1 MSDDLWIYA
10 GKAQTTDAKD
20 KEPVVMHAPAG
31 NMFWADD
38 QSGQNLDIQFAV
50 NGKKSP
56 SLPKEFTPRA
66 TLIPNTVDETC
77 NSLELYLNGQ
87 NFTLLD
93 RIPTEAI
100 TAPGDLRAAIMTC
113 PVKPTPYKPLLAVD
127 DKSDN
132 EYLHI

>member
-50 NGKKSP
+50 NGKKALLCLK
-56 SLPKEFTPRA
+56 SLRQGPR
-66 TLIPNTVDETC
+66 
-77 NSLELYLNGQ
+77 
-87 NFTLLD
+87 
-93 RIPTEAI
+93 
-100 TAPGDLRAAIMTC
+100 
-113 PVKPTPYKPLLAVD
+113 
-127 DKSDN
+127 
-132 EYLHI
+132 